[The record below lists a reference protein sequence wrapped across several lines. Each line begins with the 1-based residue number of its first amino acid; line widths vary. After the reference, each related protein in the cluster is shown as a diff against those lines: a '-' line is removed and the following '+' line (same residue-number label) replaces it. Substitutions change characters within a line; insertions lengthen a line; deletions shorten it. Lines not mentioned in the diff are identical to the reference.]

1 MAERLDKVLSSQ
13 NFGSRKE
20 VGSLIRK
27 GVVTVNGEL
36 VKQPDYKVN
45 PEADTISVHGKPLF
59 FERFVYYMMNK
70 PGGVLSAA
78 RDSQAETVLD
88 LLPPELARRGLFP
101 AGRLDK
107 DTEGLLIITDDGDFS
122 HRMLAPKSGVEKVYH
137 AVLDAPIEAADME
150 AFAQGLEMKDWTC
163 LPARLRVLEEG
174 ENPLVEATVCEGKFH
189 QVKRMFAARG
199 KTVLFLKR
207 VKIGNL
213 ELDPSL
219 KTGEVRKL
227 SFQERQAVFS
237 RTPDSPAEQGEG

>member
-1 MAERLDKVLSSQ
+1 MAERLDKVLASQ

-27 GVVTVNGEL
+27 GMVTINGQL
-36 VKQPDYKVN
+36 VKQPDCKIN
-45 PEADTISVHGKPLF
+45 PEADAISVCGKPLF

-78 RDSQAETVLD
+78 RDSRAETVLD
-88 LLPPELARRGLFP
+88 LLPPELERRALFP

-107 DTEGLLIITDDGDFS
+107 DTEGLLIITNDGAFA

-137 AVLDAPIEAADME
+137 AVLDAPVGAADIEAFE
-150 AFAQGLEMKDWTC
+150 EGLNLGDWTC
-163 LPARLRVLEEG
+163 LPAKLRVLEEG
-174 ENPLVEATVCEGKFH
+174 EIPLVEATVCEGKFH

-207 VKIGNL
+207 VKIGQL
-213 ELDPSL
+213 ALDPNL
-219 KTGEVRKL
+219 QTGAVRKL
-227 SFQERQAVFS
+227 SLQERQAVFS
-237 RTPDSPAEQGEG
+237 QTPDSPAVKNPE